1 MRCLDTTFLID
12 FLKNDKSA
20 VDKAS
25 EIKEDAL
32 VTTSINIFE
41 VLLGIYRKNE
51 PSRDEMEKFIRLI
64 SNFDILHFDM
74 ESSFTASKITADLI
88 RQGREIDAMD
98 CLTAGAMLSKNC
110 NTIVTRNKE
119 HFQRIKGVKVEG
131 Y

>member
-1 MRCLDTTFLID
+1 MRCLDATFLID

-41 VLLGIYRKNE
+41 VLLGIYRKKE
-51 PSRDEMEKFIRLI
+51 PARDEMEKFIRLI
-64 SNFDILHFDM
+64 SNFDILNFDM

-119 HFQRIKGVKVEG
+119 HFQRIKGIKVEG

>member
-25 EIKEDAL
+25 EIKEDTLA
-32 VTTSINIFE
+32 TTSINIFE
-41 VLLGIYRKNE
+41 VLLGIYRKKE
-51 PSRDEMEKFIRLI
+51 PAHDEMEKFIRLI

-74 ESSFTASKITADLI
+74 ESSFTASKITSDLI

-119 HFQRIKGVKVEG
+119 HFQRVKGIKVEG